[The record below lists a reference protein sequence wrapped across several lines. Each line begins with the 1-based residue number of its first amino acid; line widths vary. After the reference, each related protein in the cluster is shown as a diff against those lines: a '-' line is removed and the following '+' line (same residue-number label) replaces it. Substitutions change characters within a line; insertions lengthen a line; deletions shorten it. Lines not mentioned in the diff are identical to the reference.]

1 MATQGSIARWTGAVY
16 LVVVLTGMF
25 SLAYVPGQL
34 RAVGDPSGMLEH
46 IVARQR
52 LFQAGIASFVLEQL
66 AFLALPFL
74 LYRLLRHVQRTL
86 AAAMVV
92 LAVIAVPIALIA
104 AAHRLDALTALT
116 DPGLDAVSSN
126 LREALALHSMTA
138 YRNAIFMATLFWG
151 LWLLPLGLLVYR
163 SRQLPRVLGAALI
176 LGGLGYVCNVFGA
189 LLVPGYDQGALSNYA
204 TLPAAFGEIGLCLWL
219 LLFGMRPVAS
229 TLTDTLE

>member
-1 MATQGSIARWTGAVY
+1 M
-16 LVVVLTGMF
+16 
-25 SLAYVPGQL
+25 PGQL

-104 AAHRLDALTALT
+104 TPHRLDALTALT

>member
-1 MATQGSIARWTGAVY
+1 VRTQRSIARWTGAVY

-34 RAVGDPSGMLEH
+34 RAVGDPAGMLDH

-74 LYRLLRHVQRTL
+74 LHRLLREGQRTL

-92 LAVIAVPIALIA
+92 LAVIAVPIALVA
-104 AAHRLDALTALT
+104 AAHRLDALAVLT
-116 DPGLDAVSSN
+116 DPGFDAVSSN
-126 LREALALHSMTA
+126 LREAMALQSMMA
-138 YRNAIFMATLFWG
+138 YRHAIFLTTLFWG
-151 LWLLPLGLLVYR
+151 LWLLPLGVLVYR
-163 SRQLPRVLGAALI
+163 SRRLPRVLGAALV
-176 LGGLGYVCNVFGA
+176 LGGLGYVCNVFGE
-189 LLVPGYDQGALSNYA
+189 LLLPGYDQSAVSNYA

-219 LLFGMRPVAS
+219 LLFGMRATAS
-229 TLTDTLE
+229 PRETTE